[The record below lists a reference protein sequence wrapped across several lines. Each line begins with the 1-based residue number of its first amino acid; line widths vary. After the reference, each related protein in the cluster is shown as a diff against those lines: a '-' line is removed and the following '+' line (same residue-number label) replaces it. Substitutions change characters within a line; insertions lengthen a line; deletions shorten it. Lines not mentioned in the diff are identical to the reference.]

1 MGSFPKSNESQK
13 NNASFTSWH
22 YLARVNPSGQCDNQ
36 DFWGKLVFT
45 IGRSFCSDPEVN
57 KTFSTFL
64 GFWWNPPGTFHS
76 INQWFEIDRNWWII
90 FDQVLH
96 LQVAYRLQRWWQCS
110 SGLGK
115 LRVGW
120 RHLHGL
126 GVDEGEEEDVGA
138 VLLILVQPRL
148 PNGVRFKALV
158 VVVSKENIDAH
169 DLKDFAWYYR
179 L

>member
-1 MGSFPKSNESQK
+1 MAFGEILQELFIALTNGLKSTEIGELYLIKYYTYRWLTDCKDDDSVCRYSPLNLGS
-13 NNASFTSWH
+13 
-22 YLARVNPSGQCDNQ
+22 SG
-36 DFWGKLVFT
+36 FGKL
-45 IGRSFCSDPEVN
+45 
-57 KTFSTFL
+57 L
-64 GFWWNPPGTFHS
+64 
-76 INQWFEIDRNWWII
+76 
-90 FDQVLH
+90 
-96 LQVAYRLQRWWQCS
+96 
-110 SGLGK
+110 
-115 LRVGW
+115 VGW